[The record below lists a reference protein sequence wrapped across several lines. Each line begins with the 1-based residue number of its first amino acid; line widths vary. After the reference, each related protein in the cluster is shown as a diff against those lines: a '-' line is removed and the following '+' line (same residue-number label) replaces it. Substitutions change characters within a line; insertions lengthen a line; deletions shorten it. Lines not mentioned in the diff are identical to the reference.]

1 MSIFLLLASAF
12 AVPVQMTQQGRLLD
26 VDGKG
31 LTGSHELTFTIFDD
45 ANNGYE
51 QWTEIKTVQFDNG
64 YYAVV
69 LGSDEENN
77 PLDDAEVQVPHH

>member
-45 ANNGYE
+45 ANNGNE
-51 QWTEIKTVQFDNG
+51 QYLSPTQNITVRRTLNYTQN
-64 YYAVV
+64 
-69 LGSDEENN
+69 
-77 PLDDAEVQVPHH
+77 